1 MGKKGLPFRQIHLDF
16 HTSPY
21 IDGIGAQFNREKFVE
36 TLKKAHVNSINL
48 FAKCHHGMY
57 YYPTKIGTMHP
68 NLNFDLFG
76 EQIKA
81 CRENDIRTVAYTC
94 VAWNEDWADRHP
106 EWLTIN
112 AEGVLG
118 TKKPF
123 ETDYYS
129 WRSLCYNNKD
139 YQRVLKDEL
148 KEIYEMYHPDGF
160 WIDIIQGKRCI
171 CKQCSLDMRKMGLS
185 SANIEDVEMFDKI
198 SETAFCR
205 EFYQYIKS
213 LDTSLDVYFNSFP
226 YELDDGENL
235 KASSVEKR
243 KYFDFVDIE
252 SLPSDQ
258 WGYTHFPVAANYLNK
273 YEQEICMMNGKFHTA
288 WGDFGSIRHENALEY
303 ECFRAIANGAKV
315 CVGDQL
321 HPVGVLDA
329 PVYERIGK
337 VFEKIEQMEPW
348 LEETKKISEIGVLI
362 PTKAGKE
369 DPAQGGKSEEGAY
382 RILSELHFLFDF
394 VNVQDSFD
402 GYRLLILPDHVEL
415 SDHGATKIEAY
426 IQDGGKVLMSGSS
439 GMREGKSQ
447 LPSMKLEHLGKCP
460 FDVRYLRLNQEIFQG
475 VPDIDHILY
484 ESGESVVG
492 EGQVLAEVVEP
503 YFSRGYDKFCSH
515 RQTPP
520 KTETSGEVGV
530 IQCDGGIYLS
540 FPVFRLY
547 TDYGYTIYRDV
558 VKHCI
563 RQLMDSQILVTNLP
577 PITELTLRQHR
588 KGYVL
593 HMLNYVVV
601 RKAKVLDTI
610 EEKFAVHNK
619 EMKVKMGTCPQRVV
633 VLPEQNEVPFTF
645 SDGYTKFVI
654 DCEEGY
660 TTYLIS

>member
-21 IDGIGAQFNREKFVE
+21 IDGIGEQFDPKKFAE

-48 FAKCHHGMY
+48 FTKCHHGMY

-68 NLNFDLFG
+68 NLSFDLFG

-81 CRENDIRTVAYTC
+81 CRENDIRAVAYTC

-123 ETDYYS
+123 ETEYYS

-139 YQRVLKDEL
+139 YQRVLKEEL

-160 WIDIIQGKRCI
+160 WIDIIQGKQCI
-171 CKQCSLDMRKMGLS
+171 CKQCSEDMRKLGLNPES
-185 SANIEDVEMFDKI
+185 KEDVKKFDKI
-198 SETAFCR
+198 GETAFCR
-205 EFYQYIKS
+205 EFYHYIKEMDPS
-213 LDTSLDVYFNSFP
+213 LVVYFNSFP
-226 YELDDGENL
+226 YELDDGEYQE
-235 KASSVEKR
+235 ASSVEKR

-273 YEQEICMMNGKFHTA
+273 YDQEICMMNGKFHTA
-288 WGDFGSIRHENALEY
+288 WGDFGSIRHPNALEY

-321 HPVGVLDA
+321 HPSGAIDV

-337 VFEKIEQMEPW
+337 VFGEIEQLEPW
-348 LEETKKISEIGVLI
+348 LEDTKKISEIGVLI
-362 PTKAGKE
+362 PTKAGEE

-402 GYRLLILPDHVEL
+402 KYKLLILPDHVEL
-415 SDHGATKIEAY
+415 SDHVAAKIEAY
-426 IQDGGKVLMSGSS
+426 IQGGGKVLMSGIS
-439 GMREGKSQ
+439 GIRDGKSQ
-447 LPSMKLEHLGKCP
+447 LSSMKLQHNGKCP
-460 FDVRYLRLNQEIFQG
+460 MDVRYLRLDNEIFQG
-475 VPDIDHILY
+475 IPAIDHILY

-492 EGQVLAEVVEP
+492 EGQVLAEVVDP
-503 YFSRGYDKFCSH
+503 YFPRGYEKFCSH

-520 KTETSGEVGV
+520 KREANEEVGV

-558 VKHCI
+558 VERCL
-563 RQLMDSQILVTNLP
+563 RQLVSSSILQTDLP
-577 PITELTLRQHR
+577 AITELTLRQHD
-588 KGYVL
+588 KGYML

-610 EEKFAVHNK
+610 EEKFAVCNRVV
-619 EMKVKMGTCPQRVV
+619 KVRTGTCPEKVV
-633 VLPEQNEVPFTF
+633 VLPEEREVSFTF
-645 SDGYTKFVI
+645 DNGYTEFGI
-654 DCEEGY
+654 EHEEGY
-660 TTYLIS
+660 TAYWIC